1 MRLEGFSHSP
11 RIWFFLSLRGSAGL
25 PDAHRA
31 LQLLF
36 GKVFLVRNASNQAQ
50 DPSDAPAAR
59 PPHVPMHARPQHVG
73 QKVRDDD
80 DAPGRVPDH
89 VLGDT
94 VFLASPTGPLPPTE

>member
-1 MRLEGFSHSP
+1 M
-11 RIWFFLSLRGSAGL
+11 
-25 PDAHRA
+25 
-31 LQLLF
+31 
-36 GKVFLVRNASNQAQ
+36 RNASNQAQ

-80 DAPGRVPDH
+80 DAPGRVLDH

-94 VFLASPTGPLPPTE
+94 VFFPHRAPPPHRVEAFLFHAVREDGPDYPTKKGRKTSTLRN